1 MDEHVG
7 LHRWITVG
15 NVTNHVDKAIF
26 FFVTFF
32 ETQDSFHLR
41 DLSPCFSKNSKNQNF
56 LKTKGSNR
64 CRIYDS
70 IRANLLREGHA
81 VRFVMEV

>member
-41 DLSPCFSKNSKNQNF
+41 DLSPCFSKNS
-56 LKTKGSNR
+56 TKGSNR